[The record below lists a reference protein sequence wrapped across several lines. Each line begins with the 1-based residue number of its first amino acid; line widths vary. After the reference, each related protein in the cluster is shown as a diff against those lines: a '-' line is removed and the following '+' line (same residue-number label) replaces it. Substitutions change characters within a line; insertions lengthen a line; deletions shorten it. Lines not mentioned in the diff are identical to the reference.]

1 MQLFLLCW
9 GLSGLSGP
17 GVKSDKARQPSTILG
32 QSFILGHDFFPL
44 LETRSNRIFTM
55 QKHPFIKQTRTLIR
69 GLQ

>member
-1 MQLFLLCW
+1 MDFCFE
-9 GLSGLSGP
+9 SAP
-17 GVKSDKARQPSTILG
+17 GIHQPSTINYQHSQLVVTHKPK
-32 QSFILGHDFFPL
+32 LFPL